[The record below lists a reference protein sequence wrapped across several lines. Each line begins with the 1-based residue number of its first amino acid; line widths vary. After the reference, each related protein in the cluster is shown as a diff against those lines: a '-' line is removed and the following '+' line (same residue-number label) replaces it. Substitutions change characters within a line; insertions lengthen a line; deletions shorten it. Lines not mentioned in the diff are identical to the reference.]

1 MAGAYA
7 LVTGRGQG
15 VLVHVDVG
23 TWRLDLARSRV
34 PRAGSMK
41 RFGGPL
47 VARVASST
55 SVIKRSTSAVFSKAD
70 SSPVTAPSLE
80 AGNAKAIAFADMSQ
94 PLITTIR

>member
-47 VARVASST
+47 VARCLFDQ
-55 SVIKRSTSAVFSKAD
+55 RH
-70 SSPVTAPSLE
+70 
-80 AGNAKAIAFADMSQ
+80 
-94 PLITTIR
+94 